1 MAIEKDFFRQ
11 VMGRFA
17 TGVTVVTTKS
27 QETLA
32 GLTVNA
38 FCSVSL
44 NPPLVLVCVDRENL
58 AASTF
63 RKFYFYFFDEPALF
77 RIDMV
82 LRQIASLSDDESD
95 LALRLAVEFRS
106 VERSQSIGV
115 VRIQQ
120 QGVQHRAQHRAITP
134 VLLQGRPNVVFQLP
148 ISLPH
153 VFAHGDAQVG
163 LFVTRKFVGDVLQ
176 EDEGTQLHQKFAE
189 EQR

>member
-1 MAIEKDFFRQ
+1 MTTWMPFLICLAYQ
-11 VMGRFA
+11 ASRFD
-17 TGVTVVTTKS
+17 VS
-27 QETLA
+27 TLA
-32 GLTVNA
+32 RRTAVRMP
-38 FCSVSL
+38 SL
-44 NPPLVLVCVDRENL
+44 PRMRCRRAVTSCLCVDRENL

-63 RKFYFYFFDEPALF
+63 RKFYFYLFDEPALF